1 MGIPENIDALLVKYD
16 INQEALARVADVAPS
31 AITRWRQGSM
41 PRKNAIEKI
50 CSYFNLDEDDLLS
63 DKFGLAAKEHSTFQ
77 LPPNSRPATG
87 MAMGLAPRLGRVHAG
102 VLAEPDVFD
111 DAAMVR
117 VPQFLLDADPDSFVV
132 SSEGDCMDRVFSEG
146 SDLVVSKRK
155 EPQDKSIVL
164 ASIDGYDYIVRRL
177 RLTANTLILSP
188 ESHNPAYEDIII
200 SRDSEHTVEIPGVVT
215 WYQAPKEME

>member
-1 MGIPENIDALLVKYD
+1 MKYKNRLFELRGDLSQKEFAERIGLTQQNYANYENGKQGLKSDLIARICETFGCSAEWLLELD
-16 INQEALARVADVAPS
+16 GHGEATPL
-31 AITRWRQGSM
+31 G
-41 PRKNAIEKI
+41 
-50 CSYFNLDEDDLLS
+50 
-63 DKFGLAAKEHSTFQ
+63 
-77 LPPNSRPATG
+77 RPATG

-111 DAAMVR
+111 DASMVR

-164 ASIDGYDYIVRRL
+164 ASVDGYDYIVRRL
-177 RLTANTLILSP
+177 RLTPNTLILSP

-200 SRDSEHTVEIPGVVT
+200 TRDSEHTVEIPGVVT

>member
-1 MGIPENIDALLVKYD
+1 MKYKNRLFELRGDLSQKEFAERIGLTQQNYANYENGKQGLKSDLIARICETFGCSAEWLLELD
-16 INQEALARVADVAPS
+16 GHSEATPL
-31 AITRWRQGSM
+31 G
-41 PRKNAIEKI
+41 
-50 CSYFNLDEDDLLS
+50 
-63 DKFGLAAKEHSTFQ
+63 
-77 LPPNSRPATG
+77 RPATG

-111 DAAMVR
+111 DATMVR

-215 WYQAPKEME
+215 WYQSPKEME

>member
-1 MGIPENIDALLVKYD
+1 MELSSNIKRLRTEKNLTQEQLANAVGVTRATVTQWETGWSQPRMGAV
-16 INQEALARVADVAPS
+16 
-31 AITRWRQGSM
+31 
-41 PRKNAIEKI
+41 EK
-50 CSYFNLDEDDLLS
+50 
-63 DKFGLAAKEHSTFQ
+63 LAAFFGVSISDIVDGPKGNA

>member
-1 MGIPENIDALLVKYD
+1 MTVGENIKRLRESQDLT
-16 INQEALARVADVAPS
+16 QEELGKIAGVSSMAVSQWENDRVVPRMGAVQRIAD
-31 AITRWRQGSM
+31 
-41 PRKNAIEKI
+41 
-50 CSYFNLDEDDLLS
+50 YFHVSKGAVIDDNTDYPQRS
-63 DKFGLAAKEHSTFQ
+63 P

-87 MAMGLAPRLGRVHAG
+87 MAMGMAPRLGRVHAG

-155 EPQDKSIVL
+155 EPRDKSIVL
-164 ASIDGYDYIVRRL
+164 ASVDGYDYIVRRL

-215 WYQAPKEME
+215 WYQSPKEME